1 MSDPTLVIGLLGAKA
16 LWATYVWLLG
26 AIAASWL
33 SHRKGYGEKPGLA
46 TGLLVPILGPL
57 VWLLWPARDASRWRT
72 QGALPRPSRGT
83 KERASAGSA
92 GARDEGDAG

>member
-1 MSDPTLVIGLLGAKA
+1 MSDATLVLALLGANA

-46 TGLLVPILGPL
+46 TGLLLPVLGPL
-57 VWLLWPARDASRWRT
+57 AWLVWPARTTSRWKT
-72 QGALPRPSRGT
+72 QGPLPSR
-83 KERASAGSA
+83 RA
-92 GARDEGDAG
+92 RREGRTRPDAPPDRTDAPE